1 MLSLIV
7 CRSPAKVSPMS
18 VATQVTEAARS
29 GDAGRVLELCREANP
44 FSTPS
49 TLVEGALL
57 TACEYGQLSVVRV
70 CVLDMKCNPNCTDKS
85 GRSPLHL
92 AVQRKENGKVSV
104 SIIKFLTS
112 HGAKIRKSVLHVCCN
127 ELAFSTLVE
136 MKADINARSVDN
148 LTPIA
153 VAVSND
159 RHELVIELIRAGCDL
174 SPDLIFQAKSTSV
187 AMELVRAGLDINFRN
202 PDGYTPLQLAV
213 KANDRRLARS
223 LLEAKADPTLVSR
236 APSLEED
243 RPTAST
249 SSSERASRSNSV
261 VLASQWNEDSMV
273 EVFSRIETLAGSLK
287 KLAECGDLDDF
298 PSNDIDDWVEA
309 ELSLAK
315 AASAVKVIKEKID
328 KRDKTLSINSLCI
341 ICRNRPRSVV
351 LMPCKHLCCCPSCSK
366 ALLNGGAWQPDE
378 QQSRPFPQNKAQC
391 PVCRDT
397 IRDVVNVFT

>member
-1 MLSLIV
+1 
-7 CRSPAKVSPMS
+7 MS
-18 VATQVTEAARS
+18 VASQVAEAARI
-29 GDAGRVLELCREANP
+29 GDPGRVLDLCREANP
-44 FSTPS
+44 FITPS
-49 TLVEGALL
+49 TLIEGALL

-70 CVLDMKCNPNCTDKS
+70 CILDMKCNPNCTDKS

-92 AVQRKENGKVSV
+92 AVQRKDNGKVAV

-127 ELAFSTLVE
+127 ELALSTLVE
-136 MKADINARSVDN
+136 MKADMNARSVDN

-159 RHELVIELIRAGCDL
+159 RHEVVIELIRAGCDL
-174 SPDLIFQAKSTSV
+174 SPELIFQAKSTSV

-202 PDGYTPLQLAV
+202 PEGYTPLQLAV
-213 KANDRRLARS
+213 KANDKRVARS

-236 APSLEED
+236 APSIEED

-261 VLASQWNEDSMV
+261 VLASQWNDVSRTGI
-273 EVFSRIETLAGSLK
+273 FSRIEELAAAIK
-287 KLAECGDLDDF
+287 KLAESGDLDDF

-309 ELSLAK
+309 EKLLTN
-315 AASAVKVIKEKID
+315 AASAVNVIRDRIEK
-328 KRDKTLSINSLCI
+328 RNKTLSVSSLCI
-341 ICRNRPRSVV
+341 ICRSRPRSVV

-366 ALLNGGAWQPDE
+366 ALLNGGAWEPDE
-378 QQSRPFPQNKAQC
+378 QQTKTFPETKAQC

-397 IRDVVNVFT
+397 IKDIVNVFT